1 MKKMRMMNPFIQTNI
16 AKIQASKICKRTS
29 LPILHLGVWKNTTAI
44 FQQIEVWIMSCIMK
58 QCICTKN

>member
-1 MKKMRMMNPFIQTNI
+1 MKKMRMMNPFILTNI

-29 LPILHLGVWKNTTAI
+29 LPIPLLGVWRNIIAI
-44 FQQIEVWIMSCIMK
+44 FQQIEVLIMSGIMK